1 MRSSIFT
8 RFTLISLT
16 FIFPHHCLGDTR
28 GLGAARVN
36 DHPLQFFG
44 IGGSF
49 GEVLR
54 TLQQRI
60 VDAVH
65 GFDVLSQQRGRVS
78 GRALAAGVVPDV
90 QGVGLGAGGCPVG
103 QGGAIRARGGRVGQ
117 FVGNVYAGL

>member
-28 GLGAARVN
+28 GLGAAWVN

-65 GFDVLSQQRGRVS
+65 GLHVLSQQRGRVS
-78 GRALAAGVVPDV
+78 GRALAAGTVPDV
-90 QGVGLGAGGCPVG
+90 QGVLLSAGRCQVG
-103 QGGAIRARGGRVGQ
+103 KVGMIH
-117 FVGNVYAGL
+117 G